1 MTIDVNNIRKDFP
14 FFKKHPNLIYFDNAA
29 TTQKPRCVFNAIE
42 EHYSVNNSNV
52 HRGIY
57 KIAEK
62 ATDEFES
69 TRDCVANFIGSKN
82 RESIIFT
89 SGATASINFV
99 AYGWAKH
106 NLNKGDRILL
116 TEMEHHSNIVPW
128 HIIAEEL
135 DLSIDFIPITDNGEL
150 NLENL
155 DELITRETK
164 FISVVHQS
172 NVLGTINPIKKI
184 IDRAHEK
191 GAVVLVDGAQSVAHQ
206 DIDVEKLGCD
216 FFVFS
221 GHKIYGPTGVGVLYG
236 KMESLNQMKP
246 VIGGGE
252 MIDKVTQDGFTLNK
266 IPWRFEAGTPAIT
279 EVIALRSAIEY
290 IQELGI
296 EKLSA
301 YENNLIKYAEKK
313 LLSIDGIKIYS
324 PNKNKGPSIAFNIQ
338 DVHSYD
344 FTKLLDEMQVAIRSG
359 HHCAQPLMSSLGVSS
374 SSRISLCFYNTENE
388 VDQFIDSVNKALK
401 ILI

>member
-1 MTIDVNNIRKDFP
+1 MTIDVNNIRKDFS
-14 FFKKHPNLIYFDNAA
+14 FFEKHPDLIYFDNAA
-29 TTQKPRCVFNAIE
+29 TTQKPRCVFDAIE
-42 EHYSVNNSNV
+42 RHYSTNNSNV

-69 TRDCVANFIGSKN
+69 TRDSVANFIGSKN

-89 SGATASINFV
+89 SGATSSINLV
-99 AYGWAKH
+99 AHGWVKH
-106 NLNKGDRILL
+106 NLIKGDHILL

-128 HIIAEEL
+128 HIIAEDL

-155 DELITRETK
+155 NKLLTSKTK
-164 FISVVHQS
+164 FVSVVHQS

-184 IDRAHEK
+184 IDMAHEK
-191 GAVVLVDGAQSVAHQ
+191 GAVVLVDGAQSIAHQ
-206 DIDVEKLGCD
+206 CIDVESLGCD

-236 KMESLNQMKP
+236 RMESLNKMKP
-246 VIGGGE
+246 IIGGGE
-252 MIDKVTQDGFTLNK
+252 MIDHVTIDGFTLNK

-290 IQELGI
+290 IQNLGI
-296 EKLSA
+296 KKLSA
-301 YENNLIKYAEKK
+301 YENYLIKYAEQR
-313 LLSIDGIKIYS
+313 LLGIDGIKIYS
-324 PNKNKGPSIAFNIQ
+324 PYKKGPSLAFNIRN
-338 DVHSYD
+338 VHSYD

-359 HHCAQPLMSSLGVSS
+359 HHCAQPLMRRLGISS
-374 SSRISLCFYNTENE
+374 SSRISLCFYNTKNE
-388 VDQFIDSVNKALK
+388 VDRFIESVNKALK
-401 ILI
+401 ILV